1 MKLTKDN
8 LPSDVLRHLFLRVEG
23 LAASQTKIN
32 DRVKTL
38 QEQVE
43 VVVRGNQTI
52 YETVQHITTGMG
64 LEDTTENVM
73 DISDKVARSML
84 LTFATVPLLM
94 YLSFI

>member
-1 MKLTKDN
+1 M
-8 LPSDVLRHLFLRVEG
+8 RHLFLRVEG

>member
-8 LPSDVLRHLFLRVEG
+8 PPSDVLRHLFLRVEG